1 LERGCVLYNVG
12 RFFSEAT
19 GVKITAES
27 RQKKL
32 QKNLNKKLHFGVM
45 VYALRQSVSLCAC
58 VCICVCVCE
67 GVCILERK
75 EIALNLPTIQK
86 KLKILLGL
94 EFNYNID

>member
-1 LERGCVLYNVG
+1 
-12 RFFSEAT
+12 
-19 GVKITAES
+19 
-27 RQKKL
+27 
-32 QKNLNKKLHFGVM
+32 M